1 MSKSTPIS
9 DLPDANSDLV
19 QQVLDEV
26 ELSKQQSER
35 DYGSQSTQANIPYM
49 QPIQTEQNIMQQMPM
64 NNMQQQF
71 PMNNMMNNMTQNPMN
86 NQQLPL
92 LSNFGITENKTN
104 DNDEILFGFT
114 YTHLKNTIVVLVLFL
129 LLHLPITTSLL
140 SKVLSF
146 VIDYETGQIT
156 ILGVLFK
163 GILCTLIFL
172 IITRFI

>member
-1 MSKSTPIS
+1 MTKSTPIS
-9 DLPDANSDLV
+9 DLPDVNSELV

-35 DYGSQSTQANIPYM
+35 DYGSQPTQANMPYM
-49 QPIQTEQNIMQQMPM
+49 QPIQTEQNMMQQFPV
-64 NNMQQQF
+64 NNMQQF
-71 PMNNMMNNMTQNPMN
+71 PMNNMMNNQMMN

-92 LSNFGITENKTN
+92 LSELGLRENKSN
-104 DNDEILFGFT
+104 DNDEIFLGFT

-140 SKVLSF
+140 SRVLSF
-146 VIDYETGQIT
+146 ISDQETGEIT

-163 GILCTLIFL
+163 GIICTLIFL
-172 IITRFI
+172 TITRFI